1 MSQIEVVAIV
11 KVKAGKEAEAAEA
24 MKACVAPSRAE
35 STNHAYTPHRDLDA
49 PDTMIFIERWDSR
62 EALQAHMETPH
73 FKKWPPS
80 WNRFWPLRWRSI
92 FSSLSERPRGKI

>member
-73 FKKWPPS
+73 FKKMAAILE
-80 WNRFWPLRWRSI
+80 PLLAAPLAVHI
-92 FSSLSERPRGKI
+92 LQPL